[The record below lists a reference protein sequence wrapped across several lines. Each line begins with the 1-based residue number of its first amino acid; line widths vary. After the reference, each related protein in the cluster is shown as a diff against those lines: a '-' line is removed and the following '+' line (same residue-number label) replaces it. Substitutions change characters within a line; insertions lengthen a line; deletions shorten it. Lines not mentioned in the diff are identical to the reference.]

1 MSTSASH
8 YSGHSCKGPPSTSIT
23 KIHTRC
29 EWLFSKKN
37 WSWSRRIYRLYT
49 FTHAWYH
56 QALFPSSVISLSFD
70 GSLKLHFFHRYWWWS
85 CVAPLQSFR
94 RCGVLLSSL
103 CSDSHCQII
112 PVPAHALCRNAL
124 TIRSQWPESWSFKL
138 CFVFRKFLLALSENY
153 SIQLDVF
160 SCSSWSNKIS
170 DDHRL
175 TNRPGWRLSDY
186 QIRARVLVECGPS

>member
-1 MSTSASH
+1 MSTSAPH

-29 EWLFSKKN
+29 EWLFSKRTEADLDVSIDCVPLHLFDIIKHC
-37 WSWSRRIYRLYT
+37 S
-49 FTHAWYH
+49 HH
-56 QALFPSSVISLSFD
+56 QSFHFPSMA
-70 GSLKLHFFHRYWWWS
+70 RWS
-85 CVAPLQSFR
+85 CISSTDTDDGHVWLALQSFR

-103 CSDSHCQII
+103 CSDNHCQII
-112 PVPAHALCRNAL
+112 PVRAHALCRNAIK
-124 TIRSQWPESWSFKL
+124 IRSQWPGSWSFKL